1 MSEAD
6 FEELLEAVRSSMN
19 DSIAD
24 GRMQDDATP
33 ALRASAGIVRA
44 LFPHPANDNGLAWP
58 LLPFPDGW
66 HASC

>member
-6 FEELLEAVRSSMN
+6 FEELLEAVRSSMD

-24 GRMQDDATP
+24 GRAQAGATP
-33 ALRASAGIVRA
+33 APRSSVGIVRA
-44 LFPHPANDNGLAWP
+44 LFPQPANDNGLAWP